1 MGFTP
6 LEGLVMGTRCG
17 DLDPAIL
24 AHVAGREELGAP
36 EVTALLNRHSGLL
49 GLSGLSG
56 DMRKLLEAEAAGH
69 ERARLAIEVFC
80 HRLRKYLAAYVAVLG
95 GVDGVAFAG
104 GIGENAAPVRA
115 RAFEGLQ
122 ALGLRLDPEKNRTA
136 RGETDITGEGSQARV
151 FVVPTNEELLIA
163 RDTFRIVTGAALA

>member
-1 MGFTP
+1 
-6 LEGLVMGTRCG
+6 
-17 DLDPAIL
+17 
-24 AHVAGREELGAP
+24 
-36 EVTALLNRHSGLL
+36 
-49 GLSGLSG
+49 
-56 DMRKLLEAEAAGH
+56 
-69 ERARLAIEVFC
+69 
-80 HRLRKYLAAYVAVLG
+80 
-95 GVDGVAFAG
+95 VDGVAFAG

>member
-24 AHVAGREELGAP
+24 AHVAAREELGP
-36 EVTALLNRHSGLL
+36 SEVSALLNKHSGLL
-49 GLSGLSG
+49 GISGISG
-56 DMRKLLEAEAAGH
+56 DMRRLLEAEAGGQ
-69 ERARLAIEVFC
+69 ERAKLAIDVFC

-104 GIGENAAPVRA
+104 GIGEHAAPVRA
-115 RAFEGLQ
+115 RAFEGLG
-122 ALGLRLDPEKNRTA
+122 ALGLTLDLEANA
-136 RGETDITGEGSQARV
+136 GAQGETEITGPGSRARV
-151 FVVPTNEELLIA
+151 FVIPTDEELLIA
-163 RDTFRIVTGAALA
+163 RDTYKIAAGLPL